1 MKIKAIV
8 AAGALAMAGQAAADD
23 HAPRALTAHEQRV
36 YDIYRDIIA
45 FRTAAGHGQM
55 DEMVAYLTDRLAAAG
70 FAEEDVLVTDYD
82 SEGDP
87 TQGLV
92 VRYRGDGSTG
102 AKPIVMLAHMDV
114 VDALPED

>member
-1 MKIKAIV
+1 MKIKAIL

-55 DEMVAYLTDRLAAAG
+55 DDMVAYLTGRLAAAG
-70 FAEEDVLVTDYD
+70 SDQ
-82 SEGDP
+82 EG
-87 TQGLV
+87 
-92 VRYRGDGSTG
+92 RGAFGRPASRKEG
-102 AKPIVMLAHMDV
+102 GGGG
-114 VDALPED
+114 EG